1 MNNIID
7 LSNIKTIY
15 KSNIITVKLKINHS
29 IVASN
34 EINLNTVN
42 SPIDV
47 YQILQSIYDSL
58 DDDQEHVILLVFNIA
73 NELIGYKLISS
84 GTIESSPID
93 CKILYRNAL
102 LLGASNI
109 IIAHNH
115 PAQDLK
121 PSPYDLE
128 ITKKVVNAGS
138 ILDISVLD
146 HIIYTAK
153 GYTSIRNTHPELF
166 DSF

>member
-1 MNNIID
+1 MNKIID

-15 KSNIITVKLKINHS
+15 KTDIITIKLKINRD
-29 IVASN
+29 IVSSN

-47 YQILQSIYDSL
+47 YNILNPIYDSL

-115 PAQDLK
+115 PTQDLK
-121 PSPYDLE
+121 PSPRDLQ
-128 ITKKVVNAGS
+128 ITEKIVNAGR

-146 HIIYTAK
+146 HIIYTTK
-153 GYTSIRNTHPELF
+153 GYTSIRNKHPELF